1 MEFSYPPGSQA
12 AATRRYSPDSIAFKF
27 TIEKRTESIV
37 TFRVLCR
44 TNFVDRHSSTSSI
57 SFPSNLLRTLHL
69 SCRSFHSSRPLFS
82 TTSGLFLQNTRGG
95 GLLRKLVRCTEAQ
108 TCLSVTPLFATLTHS
123 VSRKSFPCHSY
134 ANTRLPLLRK
144 HPGWVCHRRFSF
156 RFSVFVLRWQT
167 QRHASQ
173 VTAVRASSIC
183 CGNRA
188 PITSSP
194 RPICFYTKPQCPPEA
209 GQAC

>member
-27 TIEKRTESIV
+27 TIDKRTESTL
-37 TFRVLCR
+37 TFRVLSR

-82 TTSGLFLQNTRGG
+82 TTSGLFLQNTQGG

-108 TCLSVTPLFATLTHS
+108 TCLSVTPLFATLAHS

-134 ANTRLPLLRK
+134 AKPGMGVSPSLQFPFRCLRASVANPAPRLTSHSCTRVQYLLRQPRSN
-144 HPGWVCHRRFSF
+144 HFFP
-156 RFSVFVLRWQT
+156 
-167 QRHASQ
+167 
-173 VTAVRASSIC
+173 
-183 CGNRA
+183 A
-188 PITSSP
+188 PNLLLH
-194 RPICFYTKPQCPPEA
+194 
-209 GQAC
+209 

>member
-27 TIEKRTESIV
+27 TIDKRTESTL

-82 TTSGLFLQNTRGG
+82 TTSGLFLQNTQGG

-134 ANTRLPLLRK
+134 ANTRDGGVTVASVQCLRASVANPAPRLTSHSCTRVQYLLRQPRSN
-144 HPGWVCHRRFSF
+144 HFFP
-156 RFSVFVLRWQT
+156 
-167 QRHASQ
+167 
-173 VTAVRASSIC
+173 
-183 CGNRA
+183 A
-188 PITSSP
+188 PHLLLH
-194 RPICFYTKPQCPPEA
+194 
-209 GQAC
+209 